1 MNQSNQN
8 DWPRET
14 WKKYPIKVNPNCH
27 EGVTQRLSP
36 WVHQCVYP
44 HVLYSFPLSK
54 YFTCFTT
61 YGLWGILFCKVR
73 GPVSLTTGAL
83 TATTQPRLWRGT
95 QALLQIIAGWD
106 HGRPTLLQKT
116 NLQPPLSG
124 SQPIHLQLYLLN
136 TLLTRDVLTCLLLP
150 KRYWP
155 KTYQYVFRE
164 WYN

>member
-1 MNQSNQN
+1 MTGQGKPGRNI
-8 DWPRET
+8 P
-14 WKKYPIKVNPNCH
+14 WKLFQTATRVWFSDSLPESISVSIHMYCTLFLLVNTLLASLLTVFGEFFSAKS
-27 EGVTQRLSP
+27 EGQG
-36 WVHQCVYP
+36 
-44 HVLYSFPLSK
+44 PL
-54 YFTCFTT
+54 
-61 YGLWGILFCKVR
+61 
-73 GPVSLTTGAL
+73 SLTTGAF

-124 SQPIHLQLYLLN
+124 SQPIYLQLYLLN

-150 KRYWP
+150 QRYWL